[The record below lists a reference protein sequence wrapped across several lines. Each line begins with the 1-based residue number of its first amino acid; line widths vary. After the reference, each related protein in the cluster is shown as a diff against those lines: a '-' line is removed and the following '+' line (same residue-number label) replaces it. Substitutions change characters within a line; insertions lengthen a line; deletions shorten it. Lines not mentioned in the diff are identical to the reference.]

1 MASMAEPET
10 LRLLLQK
17 TMERNDGLVK
27 INHESTI
34 AIPTILSAIWGI
46 TSYIDA
52 TNKVNTLPFLAIIS
66 IFILLTWRCF
76 AHYID
81 NDVASN
87 YSRIMQFEKKLEVP
101 QECSIFIGLIRGL
114 VKNFNN
120 ENLRLEINN
129 LCENQRI
136 ELINQLH
143 QKNQLGYRG
152 HFWWDIFALLIID
165 ISVAIFLQG
174 FFVILIV
181 IIPISLICYKLSV
194 AHLDFQIDPTE
205 SEFIESLNVAKKIL
219 PKNDNH

>member
-1 MASMAEPET
+1 
-10 LRLLLQK
+10 
-17 TMERNDGLVK
+17 
-27 INHESTI
+27 
-34 AIPTILSAIWGI
+34 
-46 TSYIDA
+46 
-52 TNKVNTLPFLAIIS
+52 
-66 IFILLTWRCF
+66 
-76 AHYID
+76 
-81 NDVASN
+81 
-87 YSRIMQFEKKLEVP
+87 
-101 QECSIFIGLIRGL
+101 
-114 VKNFNN
+114 
-120 ENLRLEINN
+120 